1 MRKTV
6 PLTIVFASGIFMLA
20 VFFVP
25 HRRVQD
31 TSQVLLEWDLVV
43 WTCALFLSGL
53 NLFIVNAKKVRR
65 KERDWG
71 YKVVLLVAF
80 LTTLV
85 TGLAWGV
92 RAGTPFMFIYESMMR
107 PLQATM
113 FALLAFFISS
123 AAYRAFRARTREAAL
138 LLAAG
143 LIVMLG
149 RIPIGDMIWH
159 RIPVITDWIMSYP
172 NMAAQRGILMGASL
186 GAIAT
191 ALRMLVGVERGY
203 FGGEG

>member
-1 MRKTV
+1 VRKTV
-6 PLTIVFASGIFMLA
+6 PLTICFVFGMFMLTQ
-20 VFFVP
+20 FFVP
-25 HRRVQD
+25 HRRIQD
-31 TSQVLLEWDLVV
+31 VSQVLLEWDLVV
-43 WTCALFLSGL
+43 WTFALFLSGI
-53 NLFIVNAKKVRR
+53 NLFLVNAGKVRR

-71 YKVVLLVAF
+71 YKIVLLLAF
-80 LTTLV
+80 LGTLV
-85 TGLAWGV
+85 SGLAWGV
-92 RAGTPFMFIYESMMR
+92 RTGTPFMFIYESMMK

-191 ALRMLVGVERGY
+191 ALRMLVGLERGY
-203 FGGEG
+203 FGGES